1 MNARQFEGLSE
12 FSNVGAPAL
21 WNNIQRFYSLEIIF
35 EEDLSPE
42 EGFVSI
48 DGKRLGVINNV
59 CVVGLGYIGLPTAAF
74 IADAGISVLGVDIN
88 EHHVEKINKGEMP
101 FFEPGFEALLKNV
114 VADGHL
120 KADTEVAE
128 ADAFIVAVPTPFNE
142 DYSVNMSYIEAAAK
156 NIAPVLQPGALVV
169 LESTSPPGT
178 TKRMA
183 EILLAERPDLS
194 IDPESPNLLLVAHCP
209 ERVLPGK
216 IMEEMATN
224 DRVIGGLTP
233 LATDRAQHLYS
244 SFCKG
249 EMLLTDATTA
259 EMAKLTENSFRDV
272 NIAFANELSIIS
284 DKLGIDVWELI
295 ELANHHPRVNIL
307 NPGPGVGGHCIAV
320 DPWFIVS
327 SAEEESKLIRTA
339 REVNDGKPF
348 YVIDKITEAVE
359 AGNASSIAA
368 LGIAFKPDIDDLRES
383 PALSIVQQLAEKWPE
398 KEILVAEPNVD
409 VLPESLN
416 SFKNVKLVDASN
428 AISSSPV
435 VVVLVDHTPF
445 KSLDKT
451 ALDGKNIVDTRGMW
465 S

>member
-1 MNARQFEGLSE
+1 MSFDEKQ
-12 FSNVGAPAL
+12 
-21 WNNIQRFYSLEIIF
+21 
-35 EEDLSPE
+35 
-42 EGFVSI
+42 
-48 DGKRLGVINNV
+48 LGTINKV

-74 IADAGISVLGVDIN
+74 IADSGISVLGVDIN
-88 EHHVEKINKGEMP
+88 ESHVEKINKGEMP
-101 FFEPGFEALLKNV
+101 FFEPGFEALLKSV
-114 VADGHL
+114 VADGNL

-128 ADAFIVAVPTPFNE
+128 ADAFIVAVPTPFND

-156 NIAPVLQPGALVV
+156 NIAPVLRPGALVA

-178 TKRMA
+178 TEKMA

-194 IDPESPNLLLVAHCP
+194 TDPESANRLLVAHCP

-216 IMEEMATN
+216 IMEEMAAN
-224 DRVIGGLTP
+224 DRVIGGLNP
-233 LATDRAQHLYS
+233 LSTAKAEQLYS
-244 SFCKG
+244 SFCNG
-249 EMLLTDATTA
+249 EMLLTNATTA

-284 DKLGIDVWELI
+284 DKLRIDVWELI

-327 SAEEESKLIRTA
+327 SAQEEAKLIRTA
-339 REVNDGKPF
+339 REVNDGKPA
-348 YVIDKITEAVE
+348 YVIAKITEAVE
-359 AGNASSIAA
+359 AEGAESIAA

-383 PALSIVQQLAEKWPE
+383 PALSIVQQMAEKWPE
-398 KEILVAEPNVD
+398 KNILVAEPNVD
-409 VLPESLN
+409 ALPESLTAYQ
-416 SFKNVKLVDASN
+416 NVQLVDASH

-435 VVVLVDHTPF
+435 VAVLVDHTPF
-445 KSLDKT
+445 KSIEKS
-451 ALDGKNIVDTRGMW
+451 ALEGKNVVDTRGMW